1 MKTMKR
7 LTLAIIAL
15 MISSIS
21 YGQFFTLGPRIGVSS
36 SKLKLSDNIDAI
48 QERDAQLGF
57 HAGMFTRF
65 SLGGFFV
72 QPEALFTSVD
82 GQVRISENGSGVAD
96 QVVDLEYNRLD
107 IPVMFGTKILKIFRV
122 QAGPTASL
130 LLSAD
135 AKSDFSGATE
145 DVKSSYNDATIG
157 YQIGFGV
164 DISRLVLD
172 LKWEGNLS
180 SFGDDLSMF
189 GQTFETDQRNRLLTL
204 SVGFKLIN

>member
-1 MKTMKR
+1 MKK
-7 LTLAIIAL
+7 LTLVIAAL

-21 YGQFFTLGPRIGVSS
+21 YGQFFTFGPKIGLSS
-36 SKLKLSDNIDAI
+36 SKLKLSDNIADI
-48 QERDAQLGF
+48 KEKDAQLGF
-57 HAGMFTRF
+57 HAGLFTRF
-65 SLGGFFV
+65 TLGGFYV

-82 GQVRISENGSGVAD
+82 GQVQISEGGANPTN
-96 QVVDLEYNRLD
+96 QVVDLEYNKLD
-107 IPVMFGTKILKIFRV
+107 VPVMFGTKFLKIFRV

-135 AKSDFSGATE
+135 AKSDLRGATE
-145 DVKSSYNDATIG
+145 DVKSSYNDATLG
-157 YQIGFGV
+157 YQIGVGV
-164 DISRLVLD
+164 DISRLVVD

-180 SFGDDLSMF
+180 SFGDDLRVF

>member
-1 MKTMKR
+1 MKK
-7 LTLAIIAL
+7 LTLVIIAL
-15 MISSIS
+15 TISSVS
-21 YGQFFTLGPRIGVSS
+21 YGQFFTLGPRVGVSS

-48 QERDAQLGF
+48 QERDAQMGF
-57 HAGMFTRF
+57 HAGMFTRI
-65 SLGGFFV
+65 SLGGFFI
-72 QPEALFTSVD
+72 QPEALFTSID
-82 GQVRISENGSGVAD
+82 GQVRISEDGAGVAD

-135 AKSDFSGATE
+135 ARSDFNGATE
-145 DVKSSYNDATIG
+145 DIKSSYNDATIG

>member
-1 MKTMKR
+1 MKK
-7 LTLAIIAL
+7 LTFVIIAL
-15 MISSIS
+15 MISSMS
-21 YGQFFTLGPRIGVSS
+21 YGQFFTIGPRIGLSS

-48 QERDAQLGF
+48 QEEDAQLGF
-57 HAGMFTRF
+57 HAGLFTRF
-65 SLGGFFV
+65 SLGGFYV
-72 QPEALFTSVD
+72 QPEALFTSAD
-82 GQVRISENGSGVAD
+82 GQVQISENGASATN
-96 QVVDLEYNRLD
+96 QIVDLEYNKLD
-107 IPVMFGTKILKIFRV
+107 IPVMFGTKFLKIFRV

-135 AKSDFSGATE
+135 AKSDLSGVTE

-157 YQIGFGV
+157 YQVGFGV
-164 DISRLVLD
+164 DISRLVID

-180 SFGDDLSMF
+180 SFGDDLRVF